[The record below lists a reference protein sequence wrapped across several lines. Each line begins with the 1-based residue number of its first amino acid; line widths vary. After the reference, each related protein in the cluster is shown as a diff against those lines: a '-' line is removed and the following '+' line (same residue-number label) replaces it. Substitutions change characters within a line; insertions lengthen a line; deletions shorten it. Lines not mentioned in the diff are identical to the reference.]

1 MTPKIDRFLAEKNP
15 LTPCLVLD
23 LDVVQANY
31 ERLKSALPLA
41 DIYYAVKANPA
52 PEIIETL
59 NGIGSYFDA
68 ASTYEID
75 SCIDLGVAPE
85 KISYG
90 STIKKASEI
99 ERAFQCGVRLFAFDS
114 LEELEKLARHAPGS
128 KVYCRLQASDKG
140 AEWPLSK
147 KFGCDIGMAKDLL
160 IKSRELKL
168 EPYGVSFH
176 VGSQQRDAKQWEVA
190 IMKAAMVFTDLRDAG
205 IELKM
210 INLGGGF
217 PAQYR
222 DEIPEFAEYADT
234 ISKALTDA
242 FANNIPHVIV
252 EPGRMI
258 AAEAGLIQTE
268 VVLVSKKSYDDPVR
282 WVYLDVGMFSGMT
295 ETLDESI
302 KYPIRTEHDGE
313 PEGPVVIA
321 GPTCDGIDVL
331 YENAGFTLPE
341 SLQTGDRI
349 QILSTGAYT
358 VSYSSVGFN
367 GFPPLKAYYI

>member
-1 MTPKIDRFLAEKNP
+1 MRPV
-15 LTPCLVLD
+15 LTKL
-23 LDVVQANY
+23 
-31 ERLKSALPLA
+31 
-41 DIYYAVKANPA
+41 I
-52 PEIIETL
+52 
-59 NGIGSYFDA
+59 F
-68 ASTYEID
+68 
-75 SCIDLGVAPE
+75 CIDLGVAPE

-258 AAEAGLIQTE
+258 AAEAGLI
-268 VVLVSKKSYDDPVR
+268 
-282 WVYLDVGMFSGMT
+282 
-295 ETLDESI
+295 
-302 KYPIRTEHDGE
+302 
-313 PEGPVVIA
+313 
-321 GPTCDGIDVL
+321 
-331 YENAGFTLPE
+331 
-341 SLQTGDRI
+341 
-349 QILSTGAYT
+349 
-358 VSYSSVGFN
+358 
-367 GFPPLKAYYI
+367 

>member
-1 MTPKIDRFLAEKNP
+1 MTPKIDRFLAEENP
-15 LTPCLVLD
+15 PTPCLVLD
-23 LDVVQANY
+23 LDVVKQNY
-31 ERLKSALPLA
+31 ERLKAALPLA

-59 NGIGSYFDA
+59 VGVGSFFDA

-75 SCIDLGVAPE
+75 SCLELGAEPE
-85 KISYG
+85 CISYG
-90 STIKKASEI
+90 STIKKLSEI
-99 ERAFQCGVRLFAFDS
+99 KHAFECGIRLFAFDS
-114 LEELEKLARHAPGS
+114 LAELEKIAEAAPGS
-128 KVYCRLQASDKG
+128 KVYCRLQVSDKG
-140 AEWPLSK
+140 ADWPLSR
-147 KFGCDIGMAKDLL
+147 KFGCELDMAKDLL
-160 IKSRELKL
+160 IRSRALKL

-176 VGSQQRDAKQWEVA
+176 VGSQQRDAKQWDVA
-190 IMKAAMVFTDLRDAG
+190 IAKAAMVFTDLRDAG

-222 DEIPEFAEYADT
+222 DEIPELSEYAYT

-268 VVLVSKKSYDDPVR
+268 VILVSKKSYNDPVR

-295 ETLDESI
+295 ETLDEAI
-302 KYPIRTEHDGE
+302 KFPIRTAYDGE
-313 PEGPVVIA
+313 MEGPVIIA
-321 GPTCDGIDVL
+321 GPTCDGVDVL
-331 YENAGFTLPE
+331 YEKAGMTLPQ
-341 SLQTGDRI
+341 SLRSGDKI
-349 QILSTGAYT
+349 QLLSTGAYT

>member
-1 MTPKIDRFLAEKNP
+1 MTPKIDRFLAEENP
-15 LTPCLVLD
+15 PTPCLVLD
-23 LDVVQANY
+23 LDVVKENY
-31 ERLKSALPLA
+31 ERLKTALPLA

-52 PEIIETL
+52 PEIIEAL
-59 NGIGSYFDA
+59 VSVGSHFDA
-68 ASTYEID
+68 ASTYEIN
-75 SCIDLGVAPE
+75 SCLELGAEPE
-85 KISYG
+85 HISYG
-90 STIKKASEI
+90 STIKKLSEI
-99 ERAFQCGVRLFAFDS
+99 KQAYDNGVRLFAFDS
-114 LEELEKLARHAPGS
+114 LAELEKLAEGAPGS
-128 KVYCRLQASDKG
+128 KVYCRLQATDEG
-140 AEWPLSK
+140 ADWPLSK
-147 KFGCDIGMAKDLL
+147 KFGCELDMAKDLL

-176 VGSQQRDAKQWEVA
+176 VGSQQRDAKQWEIA
-190 IMKAAMVFTDLRDAG
+190 IAKAAMVFTDLREAG

-222 DEIPEFAEYADT
+222 DEIPELREYADT
-234 ISKALTDA
+234 ISRALTGA

-258 AAEAGLIQTE
+258 AAEAGLIQSE

-295 ETLDESI
+295 ETLDEAI
-302 KYPIRTEHDGE
+302 KYPIRTSHDGE
-313 PEGPVVIA
+313 EEGPVVIA

-331 YENAGFTLPE
+331 YENAGFTLPQ
-341 SLQTGDRI
+341 LLRTGDKI
-349 QILSTGAYT
+349 QIMSTGAYT

>member
-295 ETLDESI
+295 ETLDEFI